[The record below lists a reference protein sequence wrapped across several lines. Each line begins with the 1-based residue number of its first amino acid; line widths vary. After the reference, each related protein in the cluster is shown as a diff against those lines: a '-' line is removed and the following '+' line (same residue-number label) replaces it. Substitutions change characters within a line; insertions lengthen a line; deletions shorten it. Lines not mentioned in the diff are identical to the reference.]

1 VRTLIDQRP
10 DPRQHSLPLQGLRM
24 KTQRG
29 FTLGELV
36 IVLVITGILAAVAI
50 PRLFDKSGFA
60 ARGARDYVAS
70 ALRFAQKSAVAMR
83 RNVCVTVGTT
93 AVTMT
98 YATAAGSSA
107 ACSAAVTNPATG
119 LPYSSTVYEQGATVS
134 GTLSLAFDSLGRPMS
149 GGAPPVLLTSSQ
161 SVSVSGYP
169 TAITIEPETGYVR

>member
-1 VRTLIDQRP
+1 
-10 DPRQHSLPLQGLRM
+10 M

-60 ARGARDYVAS
+60 SRGARDFVAS
-70 ALRFAQKSAVAMR
+70 ALRYAQKSAVAMR

-98 YATAAGSSA
+98 YATTAGSA
-107 ACSAAVTNPATG
+107 VACSGAATIANPATG
-119 LPYSSTVYEQGATVS
+119 LPYASTAYEQGATVS
-134 GTLSLAFDSLGRPMS
+134 GSLSLAFDALGRPLS
-149 GGAPPVLLTSSQ
+149 AALSPLTTSQ
-161 SVSVSGYP
+161 SISVNGYP
-169 TAITIEPETGYVR
+169 SAITIEPETGNVY

>member
-1 VRTLIDQRP
+1 
-10 DPRQHSLPLQGLRM
+10 M

-70 ALRFAQKSAVAMR
+70 ALRYAQKSAVAMR

-98 YATAAGSSA
+98 YAPTAGSGV
-107 ACSAAVTNPATG
+107 ACSAAVVNPATG
-119 LPYSSTVYEQGATVS
+119 QPYASTSYEQGATVS
-134 GTLSLAFDSLGRPMS
+134 GTLSIAFDSLGRPMS
-149 GGAPPVLLTSSQ
+149 SGLALLTTSQ